1 MCRPALLAGLLAG
14 LAVATPSLAPAQ
26 TQVPAQTQAPA
37 TPAQGP
43 NWLARGTAEL
53 QALDKV
59 YARGT
64 TLTVRNGQTV
74 AFGTLRITVAQC
86 LVRPPDQAADA
97 TAYLTITDG
106 NAPAPVFQG
115 WMFANNPSL
124 AMLAHPIYDIRL
136 TACRP

>member
-1 MCRPALLAGLLAG
+1 MRRLVLLALLAG
-14 LAVATPSLAPAQ
+14 SPAQ
-26 TQVPAQTQAPA
+26 TLAQAPS
-37 TPAQGP
+37 PASIAPG
-43 NWLARGTAEL
+43 WLPRGTAEL

-64 TLTVRNGQTV
+64 TLTVKNGATV
-74 AFGTLRITVAQC
+74 TFGTLRITVTSCQ
-86 LVRPPDQAADA
+86 VRPPDQPADA

-106 NAPAPVFQG
+106 NPPAQVFQG
-115 WMFANNPSL
+115 WMFAANPAL